1 MKTIGVF
8 FAPFQVSSIPEAHR
22 NLLAEMHQHFTDV
35 VIALPVRRVTPTKNA
50 PLDYAAR
57 ELMIRQYYVPG
68 THYVYIVPVVDKKY
82 PEDQV
87 KALESAA
94 MAPFSEPANVL
105 LYADADFTKLYK
117 ENGGKWFTPKN
128 NVAAILL
135 GHEADDRGKRPVLS
149 QDYRSGVICGMRN
162 QFPISWPTIDMAIR
176 RVVVVDREAPPH
188 TEVRFLFG
196 KKPGEKNWRFA
207 GGFKDRGDL
216 NFEAAVYREGGEEV
230 LQKGVKPGDV
240 FDYPQ
245 YICSR
250 NVNDWRYR
258 GEIDGITTL
267 FFLLNFHGTDDQI
280 KAGDDLCD
288 TAWLTIAEVR
298 KQGIEGEHCYL
309 LDALQEHEAKSS
321 QNLNCP
327 VCHTV
332 LTCDCGI
339 PPVEPYKQT
348 YMEDCKCCGGTGK
361 TRSTFQMGVDTI
373 CEVCCGVSKKAKK

>member
-8 FAPFQVSSIPEAHR
+8 FAPFQTSSMPKAHCD
-22 NLLAEMHQHFTDV
+22 LLAELHQHFTDV

-50 PLDYAAR
+50 PLSYAAR
-57 ELMIRQYYVPG
+57 EIMIRQYYVPG
-68 THYVYIVPVVDKKY
+68 THYVHVVPVVDKKY

-94 MAPFSEPANVL
+94 MAPFSEPANVS
-105 LYADADFTKLYK
+105 LYADADFIKLYK

-128 NVAAILL
+128 NPAAILL
-135 GHEADDRGKRPVLS
+135 GHEADERAKLPVLS
-149 QDYRSGVICGMRN
+149 QDYRSGVIHGMRS

-188 TEVRFLFG
+188 EEIQFLFG

-207 GGFKDRGDL
+207 GGFKDRADL
-216 NFEAAVYREGGEEV
+216 TMEDAVYREGGEEV
-230 LQKGVKPGDV
+230 LKKGVDPKAV
-240 FDYPQ
+240 FDYPK

-258 GEIDGITTL
+258 GEVDGITT
-267 FFLLNFHGTDDQI
+267 FFYLLNFHGTANQI

-298 KQGIEGEHCYL
+298 KQGIEGEHCFL
-309 LDALQEHEAKSS
+309 LDALVDYEVHQNSRCRYGHETFELTENEKS
-321 QNLNCP
+321 L
-327 VCHTV
+327 
-332 LTCDCGI
+332 
-339 PPVEPYKQT
+339 K
-348 YMEDCKCCGGTGK
+348 
-361 TRSTFQMGVDTI
+361 
-373 CEVCCGVSKKAKK
+373 